1 MNKKMQKLSR
11 SWGENKV
18 QLRST
23 HGSLYQSYLHEAEM
37 MKKKQVKM
45 EAMWASHLSEV
56 VVQTQILNQ
65 YLHWFLSLISWM
77 RSCNIINLCLCD
89 MTNTSCSPLSFLPS
103 QCISPHEVCSN
114 PALHNSHQHCTGSA
128 RKALQGKHY
137 IVHTFRESPLEGG
150 CRGSSGPSA
159 CAITHVGWHISK
171 RGSFH

>member
-1 MNKKMQKLSR
+1 MPDVAHKPTRTRISHWKALSAVYRMNKKMQKLSR

-56 VVQTQILNQ
+56 VVQTQIINQ

-103 QCISPHEVCSN
+103 FPVYFSTWSVQQSCPSQQP
-114 PALHNSHQHCTGSA
+114 PALHRISKESTT
-128 RKALQGKHY
+128 RKALHC
-137 IVHTFRESPLEGG
+137 S
-150 CRGSSGPSA
+150 
-159 CAITHVGWHISK
+159 HI
-171 RGSFH
+171 